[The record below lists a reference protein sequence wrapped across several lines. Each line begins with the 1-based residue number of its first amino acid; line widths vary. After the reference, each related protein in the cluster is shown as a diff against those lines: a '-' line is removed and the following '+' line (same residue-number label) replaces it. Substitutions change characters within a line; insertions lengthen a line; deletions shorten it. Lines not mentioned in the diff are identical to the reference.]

1 MLRRQAKQAEMERP
15 VTVWSPASE
24 KCIVKHSGGSLRP
37 TTVWSTYPQLCKL
50 IYTAIALVNFKPAQ
64 MVVFNLAP
72 TVVSAESQTAALA
85 GFPIARIGALLGWLG
100 VRCWV
105 T

>member
-1 MLRRQAKQAEMERP
+1 MERP

-72 TVVSAESQTAALA
+72 TTTCHRMTNSNAHAC
-85 GFPIARIGALLGWLG
+85 IYR
-100 VRCWV
+100 
-105 T
+105 